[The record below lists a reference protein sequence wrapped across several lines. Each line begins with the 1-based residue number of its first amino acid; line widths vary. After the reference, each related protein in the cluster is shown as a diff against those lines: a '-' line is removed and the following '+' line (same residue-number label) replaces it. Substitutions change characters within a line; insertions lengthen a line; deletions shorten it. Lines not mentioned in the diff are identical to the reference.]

1 MVIGIKL
8 EGDVLNWFQVILL
21 LMTPRHRF
29 QSRCIKPAQLRLLA
43 LLHVRA
49 SLLCFVPLSAFISP
63 GLSVPQPPI
72 SKVQL
77 VEKTDQCRVLFSDQL
92 VTITVFLRPGRV

>member
-21 LMTPRHRF
+21 LMTPSHRF
-29 QSRCIKPAQLRLLA
+29 QSRCIKPDQLRLLA

-49 SLLCFVPLSAFISP
+49 SLLCSLSLYLPLFHQDYPSP
-63 GLSVPQPPI
+63 SPQFPKC
-72 SKVQL
+72 SW
-77 VEKTDQCRVLFSDQL
+77 
-92 VTITVFLRPGRV
+92 